1 MNTKILNALDEA
13 KYSKAVGSMDDST
26 QQQVLDFIDEIT
38 EMEMKSM
45 KDVLS
50 ATQQQNQKLG
60 FAPLKLWFES
70 LTNIPTDVTDIM
82 IDIEKDV
89 KKKGYEVEILQPG
102 NGTTLE
108 TINGNLLD
116 VKTVQS
122 QVFKVKKNN
131 SGSIYGSGIST
142 QSQYTNKLIYKV
154 KTLNAP
160 VWSCWDVLT
169 GETWTEK
176 DDKSITSGVIIEMFV
191 PYSQKMI
198 NYERFV
204 EDFRWLCSFY
214 DNRNIVNGRTFTF
227 TCSGFGPG
235 ADARLSAPLQAT
247 PTNWLMPN
255 GKTSLVPK
263 YNTLT
268 LGTKSFDKLSV
279 VIPTDDGDKTVLLE
293 NFRFGKRDDNYKKSI
308 SDEEW
313 SIKKTITSDIPY
325 LIVYYKD
332 SNQIAFILPLRGSS
346 GLTSLNNVL
355 LEADIA
361 KDDLRP
367 FFTTTDKFGDIDS
380 NLKATLFKELR
391 QYLLD
396 RYPDNDLIERAIQ
409 LWLYEVIVNDF
420 GGKRNA
426 DLLRNDFGWSF
437 LNDMKPKERMKF
449 VLLEYDSDANRQ
461 DFRIFLVAET
471 GGKINKFTKSC
482 IVEVKRNDFTK
493 RDTNQS
499 MGYVTTTVNAVQIVG
514 VSLDIKA
521 KNDTK
526 FKEFFAKANGTG
538 QLTSD
543 IRYDL
548 MEVSEYGFE
557 NDVQDKFTSIALSE
571 KNKKKS

>member
-1 MNTKILNALDEA
+1 ML
-13 KYSKAVGSMDDST
+13 
-26 QQQVLDFIDEIT
+26 
-38 EMEMKSM
+38 
-45 KDVLS
+45 
-50 ATQQQNQKLG
+50 
-60 FAPLKLWFES
+60 APH
-70 LTNIPTDVTDIM
+70 
-82 IDIEKDV
+82 
-89 KKKGYEVEILQPG
+89 
-102 NGTTLE
+102 
-108 TINGNLLD
+108 
-116 VKTVQS
+116 
-122 QVFKVKKNN
+122 
-131 SGSIYGSGIST
+131 
-142 QSQYTNKLIYKV
+142 
-154 KTLNAP
+154 
-160 VWSCWDVLT
+160 
-169 GETWTEK
+169 
-176 DDKSITSGVIIEMFV
+176 
-191 PYSQKMI
+191 
-198 NYERFV
+198 
-204 EDFRWLCSFY
+204 
-214 DNRNIVNGRTFTF
+214 
-227 TCSGFGPG
+227 
-235 ADARLSAPLQAT
+235 
-247 PTNWLMPN
+247 
-255 GKTSLVPK
+255 
-263 YNTLT
+263 
-268 LGTKSFDKLSV
+268 TKSFDKLSV